1 MTIALEAKQP
11 KYFLKEN
18 ISRKLF
24 KNEIIGKKLASRV
37 ISEVIGLDYNDVYN
51 NIKLSSEDISFSA
64 KTLSS
69 NADVIYA
76 SDSIIIDIEVNSY
89 NSPRKKRQLE
99 SYIFQLHLGQLK
111 NHKDYVNMKK
121 IFQINIDNYDLLG
134 KNEFIYEIGLMDKK
148 YHEVVSDI
156 IQITH
161 INLDYLRNLDY
172 TSIKENKLMKNL
184 YIFICGKLKLN
195 NLIEDGDEFMKDSV
209 KEVQEILNMKE
220 FDFYL
225 TDEEILELDR
235 QDMINELREEV
246 KNEVREEV
254 ENEVREE
261 VKNETRKEKEREMI
275 KEFYKNSVSL
285 DLISKSTG
293 LSIKEIE
300 QIIKEN

>member
-1 MTIALEAKQP
+1 MIALETKQP

-24 KNEIIGKKLASRV
+24 KNEVIGKKLASRV
-37 ISEVIGLDYNDVYN
+37 ISEVIGIDYNDVYN

-76 SDSIIIDIEVNSY
+76 SDDIIIDIEINSY

-111 NHKDYVNMKK
+111 DYKDYINMKK

-148 YHEVVSDI
+148 YHEVVSDA

-161 INLDYLRNLDY
+161 INLDYLRKLDY
-172 TSIKENKLMKNL
+172 TSIKENPLMKNL

-209 KEVQEILNMKE
+209 KEVQKILNMKE

-246 KNEVREEV
+246 KNEVREES
-254 ENEVREE
+254 
-261 VKNETRKEKEREMI
+261 RKEKEHEMI
-275 KEFYKNSVSL
+275 IQLYKNGVSL
-285 DLISKSTG
+285 DLISKSTD
-293 LSIKEIE
+293 LSIREI
-300 QIIKEN
+300 QKIIDKNI